1 MDFINSNQTTAE
13 QARILEDAEDHP
25 LKPGVKH
32 SANYFQLLAERRRLP
47 VSAAHQEFL
56 DVYHRNK
63 FVVFDEA
70 KRGLVACTQPRRL
83 VAKDAATRVAAEIDI
98 TLGEEVGYS
107 VHFDEKP
114 SDNSILRY
122 MTDGRLLQE
131 AQRDQTFQAYS
142 CVIINEAHKQTLP
155 TDILIGLLKK
165 AIQVRDNL
173 KVVIISATMN
183 VERFVK
189 YFGQAEAFNVS
200 SKAYPVKIHWLEEP
214 TVDWRCLTLNFV
226 KNICNNMPV
235 LGNKLVA
242 LHLYYGLNAAEQRR
256 AIFSS
261 TDPLRK
267 CIVSTNIA
275 ETSLTIDRI
284 VYVIDTGIE
293 KKSGYNARADMD
305 TLITATVTQASAKQ
319 QAGRAGRT
327 KPGTCIR
334 LYTEKTFLEDFAPY
348 AWPGIKTSPVTTEV
362 LRLMSMDINVVD
374 FDFITLPPMEN
385 FLRALYELK
394 AMDLITDHGVING
407 RGRNAAKF
415 PMDPQWWNA
424 ISEGQNL
431 GCGVDIIA
439 ITAIASTQNSMFLRP
454 WNVRTA
460 ADASRARFACP
471 DSDHVAQ
478 LNALH
483 GYVRTKHTAKD
494 MDLDQWCSDA
504 FIDRK
509 VMEEALQI
517 RQQLINIAEEIFDQL
532 LTSGTGDDDLLAIE
546 SCLVGQKY
554 KLVVFNAITH
564 VGKTFL
570 ETSSAVEA
578 EWLVDL
584 PFFKDDQLS
593 RKLDGDLR

>member
-235 LGNKLVA
+235 GDILLFMPTVKD
-242 LHLYYGLNAAEQRR
+242 
-256 AIFSS
+256 
-261 TDPLRK
+261 T
-267 CIVSTNIA
+267 
-275 ETSLTIDRI
+275 I

-532 LTSGTGDDDLLAIE
+532 LTSGTGDDEYEISIRKALARGI
-546 SCLVGQKY
+546 
-554 KLVVFNAITH
+554 
-564 VGKTFL
+564 
-570 ETSSAVEA
+570 
-578 EWLVDL
+578 
-584 PFFKDDQLS
+584 P
-593 RKLDGDLR
+593 

>member
-131 AQRDQTFQAYS
+131 AQRDQTFQAYVNTFIQDL
-142 CVIINEAHKQTLP
+142 C
-155 TDILIGLLKK
+155 LLKK

-235 LGNKLVA
+235 GARKQAGSAAFVLWA
-242 LHLYYGLNAAEQRR
+242 QRRRAAESY
-256 AIFSS
+256 IFFNRPPSQM
-261 TDPLRK
+261 
-267 CIVSTNIA
+267 
-275 ETSLTIDRI
+275 I

>member
-131 AQRDQTFQAYS
+131 AQRDQTFQAYVNTFIQDL
-142 CVIINEAHKQTLP
+142 C
-155 TDILIGLLKK
+155 LLKK

-235 LGNKLVA
+235 GDILLFMPTVKD
-242 LHLYYGLNAAEQRR
+242 
-256 AIFSS
+256 
-261 TDPLRK
+261 T
-267 CIVSTNIA
+267 
-275 ETSLTIDRI
+275 I